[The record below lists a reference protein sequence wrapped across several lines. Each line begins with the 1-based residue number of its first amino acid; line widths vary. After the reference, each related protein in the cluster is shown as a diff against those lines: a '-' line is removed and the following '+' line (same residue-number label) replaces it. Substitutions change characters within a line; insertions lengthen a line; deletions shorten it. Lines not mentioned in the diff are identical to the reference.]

1 MLLVSAGLLA
11 SAPALALTANELFED
26 GNRLYR
32 SDLYWA
38 ALLRYKQ
45 AGEQGMASP
54 VLDYNMGVAHY
65 RAKQHVRA
73 REYLLRALDSPS
85 LEVATQYNLGLNA
98 WELGQADEALRWLRL
113 ARDQTQSRKI
123 SRYAR
128 VAIARILTQ
137 RGDVELEED
146 EVFRRVEPKYTR
158 LELRADVGFGT
169 DSNVF
174 RAPADPYRD
183 RAQENNPVVRPE
195 EFSGAFVPFS
205 LSLKY
210 DVSPYTNEGFYGAY
224 RLAGRSY
231 QDTEI
236 NDADQYA
243 HEVSF
248 GSAFS
253 SFNEEKGRTRELTS
267 AFTVA
272 QHEEFYVDP
281 DTGRYF
287 LTPDGDDVHER
298 MDYLRYGPQIAFRQ
312 SYERFAFGASAKG
325 QLWNYTDTE
334 FVPEYDHEYFDFGA
348 FAQYRFTDSS
358 LVRFRLGKSSRRFGD
373 RPAFNLD
380 GEQLDTNPSVRYD
393 YLDLGLTARQRITD
407 NMWFGVSYE
416 RRERTDKFEGYND
429 YTVDSYGGHA
439 YWQIGY
445 RFKIDAGGVYELYN
459 FPRAFPYNDNTLV
472 RKTLELARAELTAS
486 YRLTRRMYVVLEGN
500 YTKKVSNDVRIGYE
514 RTQYMISVRWF
525 H

>member
-1 MLLVSAGLLA
+1 
-11 SAPALALTANELFED
+11 
-26 GNRLYR
+26 
-32 SDLYWA
+32 
-38 ALLRYKQ
+38 
-45 AGEQGMASP
+45 
-54 VLDYNMGVAHY
+54 
-65 RAKQHVRA
+65 
-73 REYLLRALDSPS
+73 
-85 LEVATQYNLGLNA
+85 
-98 WELGQADEALRWLRL
+98 
-113 ARDQTQSRKI
+113 
-123 SRYAR
+123 
-128 VAIARILTQ
+128 
-137 RGDVELEED
+137 
-146 EVFRRVEPKYTR
+146 
-158 LELRADVGFGT
+158 
-169 DSNVF
+169 
-174 RAPADPYRD
+174 
-183 RAQENNPVVRPE
+183 
-195 EFSGAFVPFS
+195 
-205 LSLKY
+205 
-210 DVSPYTNEGFYGAY
+210 
-224 RLAGRSY
+224 
-231 QDTEI
+231 
-236 NDADQYA
+236 
-243 HEVSF
+243 
-248 GSAFS
+248 
-253 SFNEEKGRTRELTS
+253 
-267 AFTVA
+267 VA

-312 SYERFAFGASAKG
+312 SYERLAFGASAKG

-525 H
+525 Q